1 MENKK
6 KGRPRKADQQEQW
19 KKFQERLDAIQE
31 EQKEQA
37 ELQKRKLHEE
47 FKIRIPVERRIM
59 KFTCDELLKI
69 FGGWFTL
76 QYAFSTFSD
85 KEFSKDG
92 KPIETI
98 YYVASQDVNG
108 TRVNECQGINEAV
121 SRLVGK
127 DVYGFAII
135 APASAFGGE
144 KV

>member
-6 KGRPRKADQQEQW
+6 KGIPRKADQQEQW
-19 KKFQERLDAIQE
+19 QKFQERLDAIQE

-37 ELQKRKLHEE
+37 ELQKRKLHEM
-47 FKIRIPVERRIM
+47 FKIRIPVDRKDR
-59 KFTCDELLKI
+59 KFTCVDLIKL
-69 FGGWFTL
+69 FDGWFTL
-76 QYAFSTFSD
+76 QYAFSTFD
-85 KEFSKDG
+85 DMHLTAKGE
-92 KPIETI
+92 PTETI
-98 YYVASQDVNG
+98 YYVCSQDVSG
-108 TRVNECQGINEAV
+108 MRVNECPKLNEAV

>member
-1 MENKK
+1 V
-6 KGRPRKADQQEQW
+6 DQQEQW
-19 KKFQERLDAIQE
+19 NKFQERLDAIQE
-31 EQKEQA
+31 EQRRQEERQKTQ
-37 ELQKRKLHEE
+37 LQRALNAK
-47 FKIRIPVERRIM
+47 IPVERRIV

-76 QYAFSTFSD
+76 QYAYSTFD
-85 KEFSKDG
+85 NMHLTAKGE
-92 KPIETI
+92 PVETI
-98 YYVASQDVNG
+98 YYVASQDVYG
-108 TRVNECQGINEAV
+108 MRVNERPGLNEAV

>member
-19 KKFQERLDAIQE
+19 QKFQE

-47 FKIRIPVERRIM
+47 FKIRIPVDRRIM

-92 KPIETI
+92 KPIESI
-98 YYVASQDVNG
+98 YYVCSQDVSG
-108 TRVNECQGINEAV
+108 VCVNERPGINEAV

-135 APASAFGGE
+135 APSSAFGGE

>member
-6 KGRPRKADQQEQW
+6 KGGQRKADQQDQW
-19 KKFQERLDAIQE
+19 QKFQEHLDQIQE

-59 KFTCDELLKI
+59 KFTCDELIKI

-85 KEFSKDG
+85 KEFGKDG

-98 YYVASQDVNG
+98 YYVCSADVNG
-108 TRVNECQGINEAV
+108 KRVNELPGLNEAV
-121 SRLVGK
+121 SRLIGK
-127 DVYGFAII
+127 DIYGFAII

-144 KV
+144 KL